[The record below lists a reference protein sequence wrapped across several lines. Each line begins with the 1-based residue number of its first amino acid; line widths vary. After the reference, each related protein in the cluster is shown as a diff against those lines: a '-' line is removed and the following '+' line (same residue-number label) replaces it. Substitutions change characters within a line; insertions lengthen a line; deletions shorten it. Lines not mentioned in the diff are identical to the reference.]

1 MKKHEM
7 IDLQLFAD
15 ASAALNNTTS
25 TAGMI
30 ARPSRPSVRFTAFE
44 KPTIHRYVTNTKP
57 APNGIAT
64 CLNNGT

>member
-25 TAGMI
+25 TSGM
-30 ARPSRPSVRFTAFE
+30 TAE
-44 KPTIHRYVTNTKP
+44 MKTTPCITYLAVIRITIFRHQCIRQTRV
-57 APNGIAT
+57 AS
-64 CLNNGT
+64 